1 MGLAVAYARLGEEKA
16 AMREFATATTDMR
29 RSHADFDE
37 GVALALIQL
46 ALGQKA
52 AAIDSLGQYMAL
64 QTKDGRSLWWV
75 SPAHLRIDPTWDPI
89 RDDPRFQALL
99 AQYADAAPVASSP
112 ASSTRECA
120 RENHAPVKDRKS
132 TRR

>member
-37 GVALALIQL
+37 GVALALIKL

-52 AAIDSLGQYMAL
+52 AAIASLGQYMAL
-64 QTKDGRSLWWV
+64 QTKDGRSVWWV
-75 SPAHLRIDPTWDPI
+75 SAALLRIEPTWDPS
-89 RDDPRFQALL
+89 RDEPRLPAMLER
-99 AQYADAAPVASSP
+99 YPDAAPVASSTE
-112 ASSTRECA
+112 SSTREG
-120 RENHAPVKDRKS
+120 
-132 TRR
+132 T

>member
-1 MGLAVAYARLGEEKA
+1 
-16 AMREFATATTDMR
+16 MREFATATTDMR

-99 AQYADAAPVASSP
+99 EQYADAAPV
-112 ASSTRECA
+112 
-120 RENHAPVKDRKS
+120 DRKR
-132 TRR
+132 TRLNSSH

>member
-1 MGLAVAYARLGEEKA
+1 
-16 AMREFATATTDMR
+16 MR

-99 AQYADAAPVASSP
+99 EQYADAAPVAASTARSEGRRVGKECVSP
-112 ASSTRECA
+112 CVSRWSTY
-120 RENHAPVKDRKS
+120 H
-132 TRR
+132 

>member
-1 MGLAVAYARLGEEKA
+1 MTCERAKVERLAGKPREARVLTRAAINLVNQADKDIDPGDRMGLAVAYARLGEEKA

-52 AAIDSLGQYMAL
+52 AAIDSLGQYMA
-64 QTKDGRSLWWV
+64 
-75 SPAHLRIDPTWDPI
+75 
-89 RDDPRFQALL
+89 
-99 AQYADAAPVASSP
+99 
-112 ASSTRECA
+112 
-120 RENHAPVKDRKS
+120 DRKS
-132 TRR
+132 TRLNSSH